1 MGYYE
6 QTSPL
11 ISPHGFFQRKV
22 DFFQVFLRKGL
33 AFNETII
40 NQWFFAKQ
48 NKKIIIKK
56 VESGDEEI

>member
-1 MGYYE
+1 MA
-6 QTSPL
+6 
-11 ISPHGFFQRKV
+11 FFKEKV